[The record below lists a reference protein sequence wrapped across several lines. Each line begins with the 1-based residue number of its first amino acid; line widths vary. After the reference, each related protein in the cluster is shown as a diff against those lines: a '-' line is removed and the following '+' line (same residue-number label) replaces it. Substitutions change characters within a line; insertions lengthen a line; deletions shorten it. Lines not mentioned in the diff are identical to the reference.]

1 MSTLKNWSNFMR
13 ENPQSLFLFAD
24 EVERKLSSA
33 LGQKALPDVP
43 KSLL

>member
-1 MSTLKNWSNFMR
+1 MTCVCCGITLFFFF
-13 ENPQSLFLFAD
+13 PD